1 MKGRNLTG
9 AALLAAIAAISCAP
23 ASRIRQLRDAAVT
36 AQLLL
41 PDERDIPVVDTN
53 LADRNDTL
61 VVEDPEGNQV
71 YLMKAVRDQD
81 GEMVATDRLEAA
93 RVTARFRNV
102 AERRGKVDLRFQIQ
116 VPARLQDSE
125 WQLRFYPRL
134 LVLDDSLQLAP
145 VLITGQRYRRAQLRG
160 YEQYR
165 RFLESISADSLHFVD
180 RYQLENFLERN
191 LPEVYRF
198 RSDTS
203 LVSDEDFAS
212 AFGVTEGQALEHYTN
227 QLRVRLNRRKV
238 ERKELV
244 FRRLVPS
251 PIVTEGL
258 RLDTVMQD
266 VRGDF
271 VYEYVHTLAV
281 RPGLRKA
288 SVVLGGDI
296 FRESERIYV
305 MPDTEPLTFYISS
318 LSSLTDD
325 AVHYKT
331 QIVSRKVEAHTACYI
346 QFGQGE
352 AVIRETD
359 GNNAEE
365 MARIREN
372 ITSLLEN
379 RTFDMDSIVVT
390 ASCSPEGDWA
400 SNQRLS
406 RERSRAVSEYM
417 AAFIRSVRD
426 TLPIGEGIPEIR
438 FLPRQNAEN
447 WAMLDALVREDPS
460 LETADR
466 EAYARLRDIP
476 DPDRREAQLQGL
488 PAYRHFRE
496 ALYPRLR
503 TVKFDFHLHRK
514 GLQKDTIHTTV
525 VDTAYMDGVQAI
537 RERDYQ
543 RAVTLLRPYRD
554 YNTAVAYCA
563 LDYNASALDIAEK
576 LEPTPRVLYLEALLY
591 SREGDETRAVECF
604 LKACRLNPAFIHR
617 GNLDPEISQLIKK
630 YAINTQNP

>member
-1 MKGRNLTG
+1 MRRRILPGLLVCTIL
-9 AALLAAIAAISCAP
+9 ALRCAP
-23 ASRIRQLRDAAVT
+23 SSHIRQLRGEAVT
-36 AQLLL
+36 AQLRL
-41 PDERDIPVVDTN
+41 PEERDIPIVDTH
-53 LADRNDTL
+53 LSDRNDTL

-71 YLMKAVRDQD
+71 YLMKAVRDID

-116 VPARLQDSE
+116 VPARLQDSD

-134 LVLDDSLQLAP
+134 LVLDDSLNLEP
-145 VLITGQRYRRAQLRG
+145 VLITGQRYRRAQLKG

-165 RFLESISADSLHFVD
+165 RFLASISADSLHFVD
-180 RYQLENFLERN
+180 QFQLENFLERN
-191 LPEVYRF
+191 LPQVYRF
-198 RSDTS
+198 RSDSS
-203 LVSDEDFAS
+203 LVTDEDFAS
-212 AFGVTEGQALEHYTN
+212 AFGITEQQALEHYTN

-238 ERKELV
+238 LRKERV
-244 FRRLVPS
+244 FHRLVPS

-288 SVVLGGDI
+288 SVMLEGDI
-296 FRESERIYV
+296 LQEGERIYA
-305 MPDTEPLTFYISS
+305 MPDSEPLTFYISS

-325 AVHYKT
+325 AVRYKT

-346 QFGQGE
+346 HFGQGE

-372 ITSLLEN
+372 IASLLEN

-400 SNQRLS
+400 ANQRLS
-406 RERSRAVSEYM
+406 HERSRAVSDYL

-426 TLPIGEGIPEIR
+426 TLPIGEQIPDIR

-447 WAMLDALVREDPS
+447 WAMLDALVREDLS
-460 LETADR
+460 LEAAHK

-476 DPDRREAQLQGL
+476 DPDRREAQLQGM
-488 PAYRHFRE
+488 PAYRYIRE

-514 GLQKDTIHTTV
+514 DLQKDTIHTTV

-537 RERDYQ
+537 RDRDYQ
-543 RAVTLLRPYRD
+543 RAVTLLRPYKD

-563 LDYNASALDIAEK
+563 LDYNASALDIAER
-576 LEPTPRVLYLEALLY
+576 LEPSDRVLYLEALLY
-591 SREGDETRAVECF
+591 SRGGNEKKAVACY
-604 LKACRLNPAFIHR
+604 LQACRLNPAFIHR

-630 YAINTQNP
+630 YDINTQNL

>member
-1 MKGRNLTG
+1 MRRRILPGLLVCTIL
-9 AALLAAIAAISCAP
+9 ALRCAP
-23 ASRIRQLRDAAVT
+23 SSHIRQLRGEAVT
-36 AQLLL
+36 AQLRL
-41 PDERDIPVVDTN
+41 PEERDIPIVDTH
-53 LADRNDTL
+53 LSDRNDTL

-71 YLMKAVRDQD
+71 YLMKAVRDID

-116 VPARLQDSE
+116 VPARLQDSD

-134 LVLDDSLQLAP
+134 LVLDDSLHLEP
-145 VLITGQRYRRAQLRG
+145 VLITGQRYRRAQLKG

-165 RFLESISADSLHFVD
+165 RFLASISADSLHFVD
-180 RYQLENFLERN
+180 QFQLENFLERN
-191 LPEVYRF
+191 LPQVYRF
-198 RSDTS
+198 RSDSS
-203 LVSDEDFAS
+203 LVTDEDFAS
-212 AFGVTEGQALEHYTN
+212 AFGITEQQALEHYTN

-238 ERKELV
+238 LRKERV
-244 FRRLVPS
+244 FHRLVPS

-288 SVVLGGDI
+288 SVMLEGDI
-296 FRESERIYV
+296 LQEGERIYA
-305 MPDTEPLTFYISS
+305 MPDSEPLTFYISS

-325 AVHYKT
+325 AVRYKT

-346 QFGQGE
+346 HFGQGE

-372 ITSLLEN
+372 IASLLEN

-400 SNQRLS
+400 ANQRLS
-406 RERSRAVSEYM
+406 RERSRAVSDYL

-426 TLPIGEGIPEIR
+426 TLPIGEQIPDIR

-447 WAMLDALVREDPS
+447 WAMLDALVREDLS
-460 LETADR
+460 LEAAHK

-476 DPDRREAQLQGL
+476 DPDRREAQLQGM
-488 PAYRHFRE
+488 PAYRYIRE

-514 GLQKDTIHTTV
+514 DLQKDTIHTTV

-537 RERDYQ
+537 RDRDYQ
-543 RAVTLLRPYRD
+543 RAVTLLRPYKD

-563 LDYNASALDIAEK
+563 LDYNASALDIAER
-576 LEPTPRVLYLEALLY
+576 LEPSDRVLYLEALLY
-591 SREGDETRAVECF
+591 SRGGNEKKAVACY
-604 LKACRLNPAFIHR
+604 LQACRLNPAFIHR

-630 YAINTQNP
+630 YDINTQNL

>member
-1 MKGRNLTG
+1 MRRRILPGLLVCTIL
-9 AALLAAIAAISCAP
+9 ALRCAP
-23 ASRIRQLRDAAVT
+23 PSHIRQLRGEAVT
-36 AQLLL
+36 AQLRL
-41 PDERDIPVVDTN
+41 PEERDIPIVDTH
-53 LADRNDTL
+53 LSDRNDTL

-71 YLMKAVRDQD
+71 YLMKAVRDID

-116 VPARLQDSE
+116 VPARLQDSD

-134 LVLDDSLQLAP
+134 LVLDDSLNLEP
-145 VLITGQRYRRAQLRG
+145 VLITGQRYRRAQLKG

-165 RFLESISADSLHFVD
+165 RFLASISADSLHFVD
-180 RYQLENFLERN
+180 QFQLENFLERN
-191 LPEVYRF
+191 LPQVYRF
-198 RSDTS
+198 RSDSS
-203 LVSDEDFAS
+203 LVTDEDFAS
-212 AFGVTEGQALEHYTN
+212 AFGITEQQALEHYTN

-238 ERKELV
+238 LRKERV
-244 FRRLVPS
+244 FHRLVPS

-288 SVVLGGDI
+288 SVMLEGDI
-296 FRESERIYV
+296 LQEGERIYA
-305 MPDTEPLTFYISS
+305 MPDSEPLTFYISS

-325 AVHYKT
+325 AVRYKT

-346 QFGQGE
+346 HFGQGE

-372 ITSLLEN
+372 IASLLEN

-390 ASCSPEGDWA
+390 ASWSPEGDWA
-400 SNQRLS
+400 DNQRLS
-406 RERSRAVSEYM
+406 HERSRAVSDYL

-426 TLPIGEGIPEIR
+426 TLPIGEQIPDIR

-447 WAMLDALVREDPS
+447 WAMLDALVREDLS
-460 LETADR
+460 LEAAHK

-476 DPDRREAQLQGL
+476 DPDRREAQLQGM
-488 PAYRHFRE
+488 PAYRYIRE

-514 GLQKDTIHTTV
+514 DLQKDTIHTTV

-537 RERDYQ
+537 RDRDYQ
-543 RAVTLLRPYRD
+543 RAVTLLRPYKD

-563 LDYNASALDIAEK
+563 LDYNASALDIAER
-576 LEPTPRVLYLEALLY
+576 LEPSDRVLYLEALLY
-591 SREGDETRAVECF
+591 SRGGNEKKAVACY
-604 LKACRLNPAFIHR
+604 LQACRLNPAFIHR

-630 YAINTQNP
+630 YDINTQNL

>member
-1 MKGRNLTG
+1 MTRRILPG
-9 AALLAAIAAISCAP
+9 LLIFAIAALRCAP
-23 ASRIRQLRDAAVT
+23 SSHIRQLRGEAVT
-36 AQLLL
+36 AQLRL
-41 PDERDIPVVDTN
+41 PEERDIPVVDTN
-53 LADRNDTL
+53 LSDRNDTL

-71 YLMKAVRDQD
+71 YLMKAVRDLD

-102 AERRGKVDLRFQIQ
+102 AERRGQVDLRFQIQ
-116 VPARLQDSE
+116 VPARLQDSD
-125 WQLRFYPRL
+125 WQLRFYPSL
-134 LVLDDSLQLAP
+134 LVLDDSLRLEP

-180 RYQLENFLERN
+180 RFQLEHFLERN
-191 LPEVYRF
+191 LPQVYRF
-198 RSDTS
+198 RSDSS
-203 LVSDEDFAS
+203 LVTDEDFAS
-212 AFGVTEGQALEHYTN
+212 AFGITEQQALEHYTN

-238 ERKELV
+238 QRKERM
-244 FRRLVPS
+244 FHRLVPS

-296 FRESERIYV
+296 FQEGERIYA
-305 MPDTEPLTFYISS
+305 MPDCEPLTFYISS
-318 LSSLTDD
+318 LSSLTDN
-325 AVHYKT
+325 AVRYKT

-346 QFGQGE
+346 HFGQGE

-365 MARIREN
+365 MVRIREN
-372 ITSLLEN
+372 IASLLEN

-400 SNQRLS
+400 ANQRLS
-406 RERSRAVSEYM
+406 RERSRAVSDYL

-426 TLPIGEGIPEIR
+426 TLPIGEEIPDIR

-447 WAMLDALVREDPS
+447 WAMLDALVREDLS
-460 LETADR
+460 LEPSHK

-476 DPDRREAQLQGL
+476 DPDRREAQLQGM
-488 PAYRHFRE
+488 PAYRYIRE

-514 GLQKDTIHTTV
+514 DLQKDTIHTTV

-537 RERDYQ
+537 RDRDYQ
-543 RAVTLLRPYRD
+543 RAVTLLRPYKD

-563 LDYNASALDIAEK
+563 LDYNASALDIAER
-576 LEPTPRVLYLEALLY
+576 LEPTDRVLYLEALLY
-591 SREGDETRAVECF
+591 SRGGDEKKAVSCY

-630 YAINTQNP
+630 YDINTQNL